1 MRVMGELGGLGVLGV
16 LGVLGE
22 LGVLGVL
29 GVLGGLGELATSSL
43 KCSFMALCRKANS
56 SWLFFY
62 WLICMVFAAWAYFL
76 KKKALLL
83 LDFGYICIL
92 CLTILML
99 TKSMSY
105 AECFLTAVGT
115 L

>member
-1 MRVMGELGGLGVLGV
+1 MRVMGELGGLGVLGE
-16 LGVLGE
+16 LGE
-22 LGVLGVL
+22 LGGLGRLGV
-29 GVLGGLGELATSSL
+29 LATSSS
-43 KCSFMALCRKANS
+43 KCCFMALCRKANS

>member
-1 MRVMGELGGLGVLGV
+1 MRVMGELGE
-16 LGVLGE
+16 LGE
-22 LGVLGVL
+22 LGGLGELGRLGEL

-43 KCSFMALCRKANS
+43 KCCFMALCRKANS

-62 WLICMVFAAWAYFL
+62 WLICMVFVALADFL
-76 KKKALLL
+76 KKKTLLL

>member
-1 MRVMGELGGLGVLGV
+1 MRELGELGV

-22 LGVLGVL
+22 LGVLGVQGELGRL
-29 GVLGGLGELATSSL
+29 GVLATSSS

-92 CLTILML
+92 CLTILIVNEINVLCRML
-99 TKSMSY
+99 SY
-105 AECFLTAVGT
+105 RSWDIMRS
-115 L
+115 